1 VAAVNGAAAGA
12 SLSMATACDF
22 RIAAQNAIFA
32 TAFARIGFSGDFG
45 GSYFMTHLLGAAKAR
60 ELYMLGERLDA
71 DEALRIGLVN
81 QVHPQ
86 ETFRKEV
93 DAFAQKLAEGPPLSY
108 RYMKR
113 NLNLAETGHLR
124 EVLDFEAE
132 AMMRTGSSEDFA
144 NGVQAFLGKTKPTF
158 KGR

>member
-1 VAAVNGAAAGA
+1 
-12 SLSMATACDF
+12 
-22 RIAAQNAIFA
+22 
-32 TAFARIGFSGDFG
+32 
-45 GSYFMTHLLGAAKAR
+45 
-60 ELYMLGERLDA
+60 MLGERLDA
-71 DEALRIGLVN
+71 DEALRIGLVTR
-81 QVHPQ
+81 VYPQ

-144 NGVQAFLGKTKPTF
+144 AGVQAFLGKTRPRF